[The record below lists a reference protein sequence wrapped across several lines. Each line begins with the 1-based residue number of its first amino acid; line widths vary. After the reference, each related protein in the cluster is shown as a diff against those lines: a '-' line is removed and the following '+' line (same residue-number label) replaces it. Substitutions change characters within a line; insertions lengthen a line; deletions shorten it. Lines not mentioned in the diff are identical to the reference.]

1 MVSGI
6 DKLLQSGCDTESKH
20 KVCRSRGGES
30 CAFDGAMIV
39 LQPIADAAHIVHGPI
54 ACCGNS
60 WEGRGTLSSK
70 GSLHKIGFT
79 TDMTEMD
86 IIYGAEEKLYNAIL
100 QTYESVKPKAIFVYA
115 TCVSGLIG
123 EDIEAACKKAEKF
136 LNSQKGDFVR
146 GTESLLR
153 VIPVNAPGFVGPKNL
168 GNRIAGEV
176 LLEHVIGTGEPPN
189 PPSPPFTKVGNLEGG
204 FIKEIVDGVINLIGE
219 YNIAGDLWLVEPVL
233 KDAGI
238 RILSRI
244 TGDAVFEEITYA
256 HRAKL
261 NVVVCSRALI
271 NIAREMERK
280 YGIPY
285 IEVSFFG
292 KTEMSK
298 ALRAMVQKLQN
309 TEYSNP
315 LSPPFSKGGLGGLKE
330 EVAAGFSLRDKVE
343 SIIARE
349 ERNLA
354 ERLKAYEHLRGKRA
368 VLYTGGVKSWSFIS
382 ALMDLGIEIVAIG
395 TKKSSFEDEEKMK
408 EILGQDAPLIEDVT
422 PKNLLRLM
430 KDKNADILVA
440 GGRNQ
445 YLAIK
450 EGYPFV
456 DVNQERHIA
465 YAGYEGLV
473 NLAEQISNSM
483 KFYSRQST
491 VGSQASRHCEASR
504 TKEGTAEAISNP
516 PIPPLS
522 KGGKGGLLHGVY
534 PEHKNEIPLFARND
548 KGRARNDSSK
558 RNDIVINPLKHSQSI
573 GAAIAFQGI
582 HKALP
587 IIHGAQGCT
596 FLGKVLLTKH
606 FREPIALAST
616 KLFTENVVMGSE
628 ENITEAVKGFIEK
641 NNPELI
647 GILTSGLS
655 EVKGDDV
662 PASIKQVNASG
673 SGTTVLHVSTPDYE
687 GGLEGGYAK
696 AVEAV
701 IESIVAKN
709 DKTLRHFGLSGIFP
723 KKDCRQAAMTDNLY
737 VNVLAGSHLTPAD
750 FTELRETI
758 ESFGL
763 TPIMLPD
770 LSALDGSRQGFSAL
784 ALGGT
789 TMDEI
794 QAMGSSEFTIAIGAS
809 MESAAKI
816 LKEKFGVEYRA
827 FESIAGLRDTE
838 MLMETL
844 SMLSG
849 KPIPQKYERQRRI
862 LIDGMRDAHFYYGS
876 KKICTALEPDLS
888 VQTSS
893 WLEEMDS
900 EVFEVDANKSALFS
914 IEGEFDLFI
923 SNSHAE
929 DTAKRLGVPLYQMG
943 FPVYKILGN
952 NHRVA
957 IGYRGT
963 LNLINEVA
971 NLLKSNHWKL
981 SPSPTP
987 PIKGGES

>member
-6 DKLLQSGCDTESKH
+6 DKLLQSGCDNDSKH

-70 GSLHKIGFT
+70 GSLHRMGFT
-79 TDMTEMD
+79 TDMSEMD
-86 IIYGAEEKLYNAIL
+86 IVYGSEDNLYNAIL
-100 QTYESVKPKAIFVYA
+100 HAYESVKPKAIFVYA

-123 EDIEAACKKAEKF
+123 EDIETVCKKAEAE
-136 LNSQKGDFVR
+136 LGI
-146 GTESLLR
+146 R

-176 LLEHVIGTGEPPN
+176 LLNYVIGTGN
-189 PPSPPFTKVGNLEGG
+189 PPSPLPSPTRGEGYVSSPPLMGGDEGEGG
-204 FIKEIVDGVINLIGE
+204 LCNFSINLIGE
-219 YNIAGDLWLVEPVL
+219 YNIAGDLWLVEPIL

-238 RILSRI
+238 RIMSRI
-244 TGDAVFEEITYA
+244 TGNTTFEEITYA
-256 HRAKL
+256 HKAKL

-271 NIAREMERK
+271 NVAREMERK

-298 ALRAMVQKLQN
+298 ALRLIASNFKSQISNLKLA
-309 TEYSNP
+309 E
-315 LSPPFSKGGLGGLKE
+315 
-330 EVAAGFSLRDKVE
+330 DVE
-343 SIIARE
+343 TIITRE
-349 ERNLA
+349 EKRLI
-354 ERLKAYEHLRGKRA
+354 ERLKEYEHLRGKKA

-395 TKKSSFEDEEKMK
+395 TKKSTFEDEEKMK
-408 EILGQDAPLIEDVT
+408 EILGTDAPLVEDVT
-422 PKNLLRLM
+422 PKNLLKLIKER
-430 KDKNADILVA
+430 NADVLVA

-450 EGYPFV
+450 EGFPFV
-456 DVNQERHIA
+456 DANQERHTA
-465 YAGYEGLV
+465 YAGYEGLI
-473 NLAEQISNSM
+473 NLAEQISNGI
-483 KFYSRQST
+483 KFYCRMQN
-491 VGSQASRHCEASR
+491 A
-504 TKEGTAEAISNP
+504 NN
-516 PIPPLS
+516 PPLS
-522 KGGKGGLLHGVY
+522 PLSLRGDERGVT
-534 PEHKNEIPLFARND
+534 EIRNYKSEITINPLKHSQSIGAAIIQ
-548 KGRARNDSSK
+548 KEAA

-582 HKALP
+582 DRALP

-596 FLGKVLLTKH
+596 FLAKVLLTKH

-628 ENITEAVKGFIEK
+628 ENIMKTVNGFVEK
-641 NNPELI
+641 NRTDVI
-647 GILTSGLS
+647 AILTSGLS

-662 PASIKQVNASG
+662 GSAIKNLKFKIQDSKCQIVY
-673 SGTTVLHVSTPDYE
+673 VSTPDYE
-687 GGLEGGYAK
+687 GGLEAGYTK

-709 DKTLRHFGLSGIFP
+709 DTTLRHSGLSGIFP

-737 VNVLAGSHLTPAD
+737 VNVLTGSHLTPAD
-750 FTELRETI
+750 FTELREII

-763 TPIMLPD
+763 KPIMLPN
-770 LSALDGSRQGFSAL
+770 LSALDGSEQGFSAL

-794 QAMGSSEFTIAIGAS
+794 RTMGLSGFTVVIGAS
-809 MESAAKI
+809 MESAARI
-816 LKEKFGVEYRA
+816 LKDRFSIEYRV
-827 FESIAGLRDTE
+827 FESISGLKDTD
-838 MLMETL
+838 MFMEAL

-849 KPIPQKYERQRRI
+849 KQMTAKYERQRRI
-862 LIDGMRDAHFYYGS
+862 LIDGMRDAHFYYGN
-876 KKICTALEPDLS
+876 KKICVALEPDLA
-888 VQTSS
+888 VQMSQ
-893 WLEEMDS
+893 WLDEMGA

-914 IEGEFDLFI
+914 IEGDFDLLI

-929 DTAKRLGVPLYQMG
+929 DTAKRLRAPLYQMG

-971 NLLKSNHWKL
+971 NLLKGNHWKL